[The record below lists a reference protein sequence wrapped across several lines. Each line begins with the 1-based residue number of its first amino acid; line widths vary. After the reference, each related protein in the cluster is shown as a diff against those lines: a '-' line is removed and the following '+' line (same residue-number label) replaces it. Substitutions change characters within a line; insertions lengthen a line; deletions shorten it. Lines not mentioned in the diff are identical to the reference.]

1 MSMHYDVGIMGGG
14 VIGLTCAW
22 RLAQAGAR
30 VVVFEHGKVGH
41 EASWAAAGML
51 AAQCEMAHH
60 PPEESDT
67 PARAAMFDL
76 CLQSRTM
83 YADFA
88 DKLYYLT
95 GIDVELSLSTHMSNC
110 GIKPGILYVTTR
122 GSDLALQSLE
132 RQRAAGLR
140 VDSAPPFQ
148 EHAAVWLPDEGH
160 VNNQHLV
167 EALYQAAADAHV
179 AFIPERVYLSF
190 LQSEGGAGKAT
201 RVGLSGETTC
211 DKVLVCAGA
220 WSGEIENQAHDCPLP
235 VTPVMGEMLS
245 LRHVRARDK
254 FLIDHI
260 IYSSDVYLVPRR
272 DGTLLVGATM
282 RRIGFDKRVT
292 VRGVNTLLNAA
303 CALVPE
309 LAHFELETQW
319 AGLRPATPDGLPIL
333 GKAAGLENFYMATGH
348 FRNGILLAPITG
360 QLMADCILNGVE
372 PPRAF
377 HLQRFA
383 HHAVES
389 DPICASN

>member
-1 MSMHYDVGIMGGG
+1 
-14 VIGLTCAW
+14 
-22 RLAQAGAR
+22 
-30 VVVFEHGKVGH
+30 
-41 EASWAAAGML
+41 
-51 AAQCEMAHH
+51 
-60 PPEESDT
+60 
-67 PARAAMFDL
+67 
-76 CLQSRTM
+76 
-83 YADFA
+83 
-88 DKLYYLT
+88 
-95 GIDVELSLSTHMSNC
+95 MSNC

-220 WSGEIENQAHDCPLP
+220 WSGEIENQAHDCSLP

-319 AGLRPATPDGLPIL
+319 AGLRPRRQTVCRFSVKQPVWKTFIWRRDIFATAFCWRRSPASSWPTAYSTESSRREHFIFNVSPI
-333 GKAAGLENFYMATGH
+333 M
-348 FRNGILLAPITG
+348 
-360 QLMADCILNGVE
+360 Q
-372 PPRAF
+372 
-377 HLQRFA
+377 
-383 HHAVES
+383 
-389 DPICASN
+389 